1 MKRDGF
7 TLIELLVVIG
17 IIGVVGAI
25 AAMVMPASVK
35 TSKADSALAMLSTE
49 LKRAREFSI
58 NLRRDVE
65 VKFVN
70 NNEIQ
75 IYQCAVTTDNSCP
88 TGTQT
93 LLRRAFFED
102 AFQFVVFSGVPDTP
116 DGFGKTNA
124 VYFGTSTRYIFRTEG
139 TLTDTNG
146 NLDPIS
152 GSVFIGRPGDSSTA
166 RAVTIFGPSAM
177 VRAYKWDGRS
187 WIE

>member
-1 MKRDGF
+1 MKRAGF

-25 AAMVMPASVK
+25 AALAMPASIK
-35 TSKADSALAMLSTE
+35 TSKADSALSVLSTE
-49 LKRAREFSI
+49 LKRARELSV

-65 VKFVN
+65 VKFAN

-75 IYQCAVTTDNSCP
+75 VYQCAVTTDNSCP
-88 TGTQT
+88 TTNQT
-93 LLRRAFFED
+93 LLRRTVFENG
-102 AFQFVVFSGVPDTP
+102 FQFVVFSGVSDTP
-116 DGFGKTNA
+116 DGFGKTTA

-166 RAVTIFGPSAM
+166 RAVTVFGPSAM
-177 VRAYKWDGRS
+177 VRSYKWDGRS